1 MSTGRIQ
8 AQKTTFCN
16 KCQAMVA
23 WQRSYTSYK
32 WYLTNVDSDG
42 LTARADFHKCQGN
55 HLQTVCD
62 DTQAVIDHNAMEA
75 AIKANRDVLNQSLN
89 SLLVPKEAE
98 CQGDICPPTNFKPV
112 NPIVNTIQ
120 PLEHGSSYP
129 LANKLAK
136 LPGKLGLYQC
146 LSTPHTFTHLVTP
159 GKPVICQHCN
169 KIAEFLSITT

>member
-32 WYLTNVDSDG
+32 WYLTNVDNDG
-42 LTARADFHKCQGN
+42 NTSRADFHSCSKAAGKPPTFTMADELPTITN
-55 HLQTVCD
+55 HE
-62 DTQAVIDHNAMEA
+62 AMEQ
-75 AIKANRDVLNQSLN
+75 AIKDNRAVLNQSLN

-98 CQGDICPPTNFKPV
+98 CQGNICPPTNFKPV
-112 NPIVNTIQ
+112 NPVVNTVI
-120 PLEHGSSYP
+120 SK
-129 LANKLAK
+129 A
-136 LPGKLGLYQC
+136 KLGLYQC

-159 GKPVICQHCN
+159 GKPVICTHCN
-169 KIAEFLSITT
+169 KIAKFLSITT